1 MTSRDKCPA
10 SGVDRSRDIFKAE
23 TIIDYDNLDYEDR
36 LYNLVYKNNLGGH
49 VWRPDYI
56 NCNPGFTLH
65 NDLSV
70 LCFFLKEDGGGRN
83 VIISNFTRIMGH

>member
-1 MTSRDKCPA
+1 MTRTL
-10 SGVDRSRDIFKAE
+10 FE

-65 NDLSV
+65 NDLSA
-70 LCFFLKEDGGGRN
+70 LCFFKKRRVTVVG
-83 VIISNFTRIMGH
+83 M

>member
-1 MTSRDKCPA
+1 M
-10 SGVDRSRDIFKAE
+10 FM
-23 TIIDYDNLDYEDR
+23 IIDYDNLDYEDR

-65 NDLSV
+65 NDVSA
-70 LCFFLKEDGGGRN
+70 LCLFF
-83 VIISNFTRIMGH
+83 